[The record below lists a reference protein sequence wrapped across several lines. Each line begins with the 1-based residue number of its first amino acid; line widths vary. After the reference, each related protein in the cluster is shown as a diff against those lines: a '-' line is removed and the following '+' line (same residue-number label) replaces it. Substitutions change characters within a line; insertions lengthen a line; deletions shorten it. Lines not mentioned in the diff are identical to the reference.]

1 MTDRKLQLED
11 WLDDLCVRFIIN
23 VPQGDLSTVARIC
36 FQVEEAQWY
45 YEDFIRPLDPN
56 LPSMSLRNFC
66 LRIFAHC
73 PLLSHF
79 SQSDHMRAFEEFLM
93 YKTRVPV
100 RGAVLLNAELD
111 SVVLVKG
118 WKKGA
123 SWGFPRGKINKDE
136 DDLDCAVREVYEE
149 TGYDLHAA
157 GLIPEDRQV
166 KWIEMN
172 LRGQNFRLYVFR
184 DVPMDARFE
193 PQTRKEISSIKWWR
207 LSDLPN
213 FKKKGQQQHQAEAAV
228 NANKF
233 FVVAPFLPQLR
244 KWVVEEK
251 KRGTKRTA
259 SNQYLSAGAMSHDEG
274 LTEDDQLVEPDADF
288 HSTAPESFERAQREE
303 EAAAAF
309 TSIMQAQPSSQGLQS
324 SAAAAVQSSGSKS
337 SGQRLL
343 DLLHS
348 APPTSEVPPTQ
359 SSTGATVT
367 QPVAET
373 SVAPAPAH
381 HQPQHPQFPNIPLAP
396 SYSLLQHQPPTDTY
410 TYQQPEAYGHHHQR
424 APAPP
429 TYYNQARR
437 DIPQQQHRP
446 HPNPPTLVHP
456 QPLPPH
462 VQKALFT
469 GGPVHAPMV
478 PPAIQQSSSQYH
490 PTTLSNNQI
499 PQFPNLHATMVPPQQ
514 KPAPPALTSHSLAL
528 LNAFKNRDQ
537 TAGDH
542 APAPNLPARNGNP
555 NLQALPVVPQELSAD
570 TSQPMQTTI
579 SQTTVSQQ
587 TTIQELNA
595 SSTRQPARPPI
606 SEAQRSMLLG
616 IFKSPNTQ
624 PAKPATPPTAA
635 SLPTSS
641 SPSAVELCAVE
652 VASPPAFQS
661 TSAVHRVAANHQ
673 VHHAAEMGHESTIP
687 FRPMAILTRPTSTH
701 KENKEHQSQIGHT
714 INRGTVKADSRP
726 SSKKSSKPS
735 PEKPFQPQILKRPQS
750 GGIITP
756 EALMMS
762 GSSTATPKLGS
773 ASTTPLH
780 LPLSSQPP
788 PSTDQKQALLSLF
801 GKLPAVSDSLPAPSS
816 NYPGMSKGPDGP
828 RNPAIKSRVGSLASG
843 SGDIPSRHGSQ
854 TPISPADKGFL
865 LNYLDA
871 VASRGY

>member
-1 MTDRKLQLED
+1 MLVTRRQHDRQKITAGRL
-11 WLDDLCVRFIIN
+11 
-23 VPQGDLSTVARIC
+23 
-36 FQVEEAQWY
+36 
-45 YEDFIRPLDPN
+45 
-56 LPSMSLRNFC
+56 
-66 LRIFAHC
+66 
-73 PLLSHF
+73 
-79 SQSDHMRAFEEFLM
+79 DHMRAFEEFLM

-100 RGAVLLNAELD
+100 RGAALLNAELD

-157 GLIPEDRQV
+157 GLIPGDRQV

-244 KWVVEEK
+244 RWVVEQK
-251 KRGTKRTA
+251 KRGAKRTT

-274 LTEDDQLVEPDADF
+274 LTEDDQLVDPDADF
-288 HSTAPESFERAQREE
+288 DSTAPESFERAQREE
-303 EAAAAF
+303 EAVAAF
-309 TSIMQAQPSSQGLQS
+309 TSIMQAQPSNQGLQS
-324 SAAAAVQSSGSKS
+324 SAGHSSGSKS

-348 APPTSEVPPTQ
+348 APPPTSEPSPTQ
-359 SSTGATVT
+359 LSTHATVN
-367 QPVAET
+367 QPIIEP
-373 SVAPAPAH
+373 SVAPPTAH
-381 HQPQHPQFPNIPLAP
+381 YQPQRPQFPNAPLAP
-396 SYSLLQHQPPTDTY
+396 NYPLPQHQPPAETY
-410 TYQQPEAYGHHHQR
+410 AYQQPEVYVHHEQR

-429 TYYNQARR
+429 SYHNQAQRE
-437 DIPQQQHRP
+437 QHRP
-446 HPNPPTLVHP
+446 YPNPPALVHP

-478 PPAIQQSSSQYH
+478 PPSIQQPSSQYH
-490 PTTLSNNQI
+490 PTISDHNQI
-499 PQFPNLHATMVPPQQ
+499 PQFPNVHATMVPPQQ

-528 LNAFKNRDQ
+528 LNAFKNHDQ
-537 TAGDH
+537 PVGDH
-542 APAPNLPARNGNP
+542 ASTQHIPSRNGNR
-555 NLQALPVVPQELSAD
+555 NLQALPVIPQELSAD
-570 TSQPMQTTI
+570 SSQPMQATI
-579 SQTTVSQQ
+579 SQTTVSQ

-595 SSTRQPARPPI
+595 STARQSARPPI
-606 SEAQRSMLLG
+606 SEAQRSMLLE

-624 PAKPATPPTAA
+624 HARPATPPTAA

-652 VASPPAFQS
+652 VVSPPASQP
-661 TSAVHRVAANHQ
+661 TDTVHRAPANHQ
-673 VHHAAEMGHESTIP
+673 VHHITEMSPESTIP

-701 KENKEHQSQIGHT
+701 KAHKENQSQSGHT
-714 INRGTVKADSRP
+714 ANRGSVGADSRP
-726 SSKKSSKPS
+726 SSKKSSKTS

-750 GGIITP
+750 GGIIAP
-756 EALMMS
+756 DALMMI
-762 GSSTATPKLGS
+762 GSSTVTPKLGS

-788 PSTDQKQALLSLF
+788 PSSDQKQALLSLF
-801 GKLPAVSDSLPAPSS
+801 GKLPAVSDSAPTTLS
-816 NYPGMSKGPDGP
+816 NYGGVSKAPDAAK
-828 RNPAIKSRVGSLASG
+828 NPAIKSRVGSLASG
-843 SGDIPSRHGSQ
+843 SGEVPSRRGSQ